1 MKEIFYIIKFIMKLL
16 SKSHISEVGQL
27 FGIVMLEGV
36 NGKGGMCSPTK
47 FSIIPT
53 HLFQKTFNLKEI

>member
-1 MKEIFYIIKFIMKLL
+1 MKEIFYIIKFIIKLV
-16 SKSHISEVGQL
+16 SHISEVGQL